1 MSAVVLKYE
10 REDDRN
16 LDLDGTKPIAGMSVA
31 GALFALVIDDAGDG
45 CSGEE

>member
-10 REDDRN
+10 REDDRISISMERS
-16 LDLDGTKPIAGMSVA
+16 LPRGMSVA
-31 GALFALVIDDAGDG
+31 GALLALVMDDAGDG